1 LGFQNINIFT
11 SINEIPF
18 KVMSF
23 PFVKQPD
30 AMDCGPACL
39 KMIAGFYKKNISL
52 DTLRKRCFITRE
64 GVSFL
69 GLSEAADSLGFRTLG
84 VKISFDLLA
93 DNVPLPCIVH
103 WRQKH
108 FIVVY
113 KIQNGKIWAADP
125 AIGLVK
131 YSVDEFEKLWC
142 STLNEGKPSGLVL
155 IIEPTPAL
163 HDVASEEEKT
173 GGFSFLFRYFRLYK
187 KYFFQLVLSLFLGSC
202 IQLII
207 PFLTQ
212 SVIDVGLNNSDLG
225 FIYLILFA
233 QLALIFGKLSVEFI
247 RGWLLLHIG
256 ARVNVAVVSG
266 FLQKLMS
273 LPMAFFDTKL
283 TGDIFQRVEDNNRIE
298 EFLTSASLSILFSF
312 FNLVVFGIVLA
323 AFSFKILLL
332 FLAGTVLYIIWVSLF
347 MKTRAHLDNQR
358 FKQMS
363 SSGTKLIN
371 IINGMQ
377 EIKLTRSE
385 VSTRWDWENLQASIF
400 RLKVRGLSILQY
412 QSAGA
417 SFINEVTNVLITI
430 VAASAVLK
438 GTMTLGM
445 MLAVQFI
452 IGQMNVPV
460 SQLISF
466 FRISQDARMS
476 LSRLSEIHDMDNEE
490 PDPENK
496 ISKLPDKKDIFINNL
511 SFQYEGPRSP
521 FALKDA
527 DLFIEAGKV
536 TAIVGTSG
544 SGKTTLLKIILGFYK
559 PVQGEI
565 LIGDTRLSN
574 ISLRLWRDKVGAVMQ
589 DGFIF
594 PDTIAANIAPGLQE
608 IDNGKLSRAV
618 EIANIKG
625 LIDSLPLGYN
635 TKIGNDGHGLS
646 EGQKQRLLIAR
657 VVYKNPEI
665 ILFDEATNSLDAN
678 NEKMIVENLSGFF
691 QGKTVVIVAHRLSTV
706 RNADKIIVID
716 NGRIIETGNHESLI
730 LRKGAYFNLIRNQ
743 LDLGN

>member
-273 LPMAFFDTKL
+273 LPVAFFDTKL